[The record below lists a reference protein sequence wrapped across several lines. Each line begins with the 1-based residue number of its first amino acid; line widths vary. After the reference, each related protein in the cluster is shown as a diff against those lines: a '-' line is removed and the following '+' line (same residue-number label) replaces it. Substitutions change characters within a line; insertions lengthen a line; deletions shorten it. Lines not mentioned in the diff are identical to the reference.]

1 MSTQKERNLIAL
13 KVAEIAKTLQKCRDS
28 HEGHP
33 AVLALIRVLEETL
46 VNVPITTCSY
56 NLINHNISGFDQLH
70 DMLKTARTK
79 LTKKLG
85 KIGFRL
91 TNQTRISAFMTLEDP
106 ESDYSYQS
114 YHSYQ
119 EYATV
124 ECKFVFA
131 RKYEVL
137 ELVTQFKSGYTYE
150 SDTFGYSGTTWW
162 VTDKLE
168 LDPHDDNYSLNKAI
182 ITHKGFSIDILE
194 VASDVSDLFRSR
206 WS

>member
-1 MSTQKERNLIAL
+1 MARDK
-13 KVAEIAKTLQKCRDS
+13 AEIAEKLQKCRDS
-28 HEGHP
+28 HEGHT
-33 AVLALIRVLEETL
+33 AVLALIRVLEETI
-46 VNVPITTCSY
+46 VNVPIMTCTY
-56 NLINHNISGFDQLH
+56 NLINHIISGFDQLH

-106 ESDYSYQS
+106 ESDDPCFD
-114 YHSYQ
+114 HSYQ

-131 RKYEVL
+131 RKHEVL

-150 SDTFGYSGTTWW
+150 SDTYDYSDTHWW

-168 LDPHDDNYSLNKAI
+168 LNPYDDNYSLNKAI

-206 WS
+206 YL

>member
-1 MSTQKERNLIAL
+1 MATQKERNSMARD
-13 KVAEIAKTLQKCRDS
+13 KVELAKKLQKCCDN
-28 HEGHP
+28 HEGHT
-33 AVLALIRVLEETL
+33 AVLVLIRVLEETI
-46 VNVPITTCSY
+46 VNVPIMTCTY
-56 NLINHNISGFDQLH
+56 NLINHIISGFDQLY
-70 DMLKTARTK
+70 DMLKTARAK

-106 ESDYSYQS
+106 ESNNPWFDR
-114 YHSYQ
+114 SYQ

-131 RKYEVL
+131 RKHEVL
-137 ELVTQFKSGYTYE
+137 ELVTRFKSGYTFD
-150 SDTFGYSGTTWW
+150 SDMFGYSGITWW

-182 ITHKGFSIDILE
+182 ITQKGFSSDILE

>member
-33 AVLALIRVLEETL
+33 AVLALIRVLEEIL
-46 VNVPITTCSY
+46 VNIPITRRY
-56 NLINHNISGFDQLH
+56 IDLIDHIISGFDQLH
-70 DMLKTARTK
+70 DMLKTARAK

-106 ESDYSYQS
+106 ESDDPWFDR
-114 YHSYQ
+114 SYQ

-131 RKYEVL
+131 RKHEVL

-150 SDTFGYSGTTWW
+150 SDTLDYSDTHWW

-182 ITHKGFSIDILE
+182 ITHK
-194 VASDVSDLFRSR
+194 
-206 WS
+206 

>member
-1 MSTQKERNLIAL
+1 MATQKKRNSMARD
-13 KVAEIAKTLQKCRDS
+13 KAEFAKTLQKCRDS

-33 AVLALIRVLEETL
+33 AVLALIRVLEEIL
-46 VNVPITTCSY
+46 VNIPITRRY
-56 NLINHNISGFDQLH
+56 IDLIDHIISGFDQLH

-91 TNQTRISAFMTLEDP
+91 TNQTRISAFMTLKDP

-124 ECKFVFA
+124 ECKFVFV

-137 ELVTQFKSGYTYE
+137 ELVTRFKSGYTFD
-150 SDTFGYSGTTWW
+150 SDMFGYSGITWW

-168 LDPHDDNYSLNKAI
+168 LNPHDDNYSLNKAI
-182 ITHKGFSIDILE
+182 ITQKGFSSDILE